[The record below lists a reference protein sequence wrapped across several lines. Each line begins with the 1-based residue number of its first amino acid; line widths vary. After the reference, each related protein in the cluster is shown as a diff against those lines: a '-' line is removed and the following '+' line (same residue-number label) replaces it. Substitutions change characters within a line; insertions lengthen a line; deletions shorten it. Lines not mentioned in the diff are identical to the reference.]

1 MLGWYDKYMTIPEFM
16 TYLVIFLALYVQVFF
31 LVTYLEHRKELRAL
45 KNEPIPDIGPNPPK
59 VAIIVPCWN
68 EEKTVHGTIASILAL
83 QYPEDKLEVI
93 AVDDGST
100 DTTWQELLQYKDH
113 PRVRIFQKENGGKH
127 TAINFGIDN
136 TDADIIGGLDA
147 DSFVAPDALI
157 RMIGMFQRSPET
169 MAVTPSLIV
178 NKPKNLLQWAQSIE
192 YNMSTYNKKMLSLL
206 GAIHVTPGPFSL
218 FRKEVFAEIG
228 KFRKAHNTEDQE
240 YAYRMQENYKK
251 IEHSVNSFVYTNAPD
266 TVKKLYKQRVRWVY
280 GFIQNTIDYKRLIFN
295 RKYLNFS
302 FFTLPSGVVSI
313 IAVVYI
319 ALVFTYD
326 AILFIIKK
334 ITQYS
339 VAGFGHQ
346 SIAFVHLNWFYIN
359 TAAISFVTIFLYGML
374 IVAIVIGARMNKQ
387 GSGFSWHILSYM
399 LIYSVIAPFWLLKA
413 AWNTIARRGQPAW
426 R

>member
-1 MLGWYDKYMTIPEFM
+1 MTIPEFL
-16 TYLVIFLALYVQVFF
+16 TYTVVFLALYVQVF
-31 LVTYLEHRKELRAL
+31 LMVTYFEHRKKIKTF
-45 KNEPIPDIGPNPPK
+45 KNEPLPDLINPPK

-68 EEKTVHGTIASILAL
+68 EEKTVHGTIVSLLAL
-83 QYPEDKLEVI
+83 DYPEDKLEII

-136 TDADIIGGLDA
+136 TDAEIVGGLDA
-147 DSFVAPDALI
+147 DSFVAPDALR
-157 RMIGMFQRSPET
+157 RMIGMFQANPNA
-169 MAVTPSLIV
+169 MAITPSLIV
-178 NKPKNLLQWAQSIE
+178 YKPKNILQFAQRVE

-218 FRKEVFAEIG
+218 FRKSMFAKIG

-240 YAYRMQENYKK
+240 LAYRMQENHMQ
-251 IEHSVNSFVYTNAPD
+251 IEHCVNAFVYTSSPD
-266 TVKKLYKQRVRWVY
+266 TVKKLYKQRLRWIY
-280 GFIQNTIDYKRLIFN
+280 GFIQNTMDYRRLLF
-295 RKYLNFS
+295 KKEYLNFS
-302 FFTLPSGVVSI
+302 FFTLPSGIISI
-313 IAVVYI
+313 IAVVYLS
-319 ALVFTYD
+319 LVFVYD

-339 VAGFGHQ
+339 IAGFNHGVVPHVQ
-346 SIAFVHLNWFYIN
+346 FDWFYIN
-359 TAAISFVTIFLYGML
+359 TETVTFVTIFLY
-374 IVAIVIGARMNKQ
+374 IVLLFSIVMGTRLNKQ
-387 GSGFSWHILSYM
+387 GKGFDWHILAYL

-413 AWNTIARRGQPAW
+413 VWNTIARRGQPAW

>member
-1 MLGWYDKYMTIPEFM
+1 MIYMTIPELL
-16 TYLVIFLALYVQVFF
+16 TYTVVFLAMYVQLFL
-31 LVTYLEHRKELRAL
+31 LVTYFEHRKELRKL
-45 KNEPIPDIGPNPPK
+45 KNEPIPDVETFPK

-83 QYPEDKLEVI
+83 QYPEDRLEVI

-100 DTTWQELLQYKDH
+100 DTTWEHLLQYKDH

-157 RMIGMFQRSPET
+157 RMIGIFNTQPDAW
-169 MAVTPSLIV
+169 AVTPSLIV
-178 NKPKNLLQWAQSIE
+178 HNPKNILQYAQRVE

-218 FRKEVFAEIG
+218 FRKELFAKIG
-228 KFRKAHNTEDQE
+228 KFKKAHNTEDQE
-240 YAYRMQENYKK
+240 LAYRMQENHLQ
-251 IEHSVNSFVYTNAPD
+251 IVHSVNSFVYTSSPN
-266 TVKKLYKQRVRWVY
+266 TVKKLYVQRLRWIY
-280 GFIQNTIDYKRLIFN
+280 GFIQNTIDYRRLLF
-295 RKYLNFS
+295 KKEYLNFS
-302 FFTLPSGVVSI
+302 FFTLPSGIISI
-313 IAVVYI
+313 IAVVYLSI
-319 ALVFTYD
+319 VFMYD
-326 AILFIIKK
+326 AILFAIKK

-339 VAGFGHQ
+339 IAGFSNSSAIH
-346 SIAFVHLNWFYIN
+346 VHFDWFYIN
-359 TAAISFVTIFLYGML
+359 TQTVSFVTLILYML
-374 IVAIVIGARMNKQ
+374 LLFSIVMGTRLNKQ
-387 GSGFSWHILSYM
+387 GSGYHWHILAYL

-413 AWNTIARRGQPAW
+413 VWNTIARRGQPKW

>member
-1 MLGWYDKYMTIPEFM
+1 MTIPEFF
-16 TYLVIFLALYVQVFF
+16 TYTVVFLALYVQIF
-31 LVTYLEHRKELRAL
+31 LMVTYFEHRKKLKAL
-45 KNEPIPDIGPNPPK
+45 KNEPLPDLVNPPK

-83 QYPEDKLEVI
+83 DYPEHLLEVI

-100 DTTWQELLQYKDH
+100 DTTWEELLQYKDH

-147 DSFVAPDALI
+147 DSFVAPDALR
-157 RMIGMFQRSPET
+157 RMIGIFQADPET

-178 NKPKNLLQWAQSIE
+178 DQPKNILQFAQRIE

-218 FRKEVFAEIG
+218 YRKELFAKIG
-228 KFRKAHNTEDQE
+228 KFKKAHNTEDQE
-240 YAYRMQENYKK
+240 IAYRMQEHHQK
-251 IEHSVNSFVYTNAPD
+251 IEHSLNSFIYTRSPD
-266 TVKKLYKQRVRWVY
+266 SVKKLYKQRLRWIY
-280 GFIQNTIDYKRLIFN
+280 GFIQNTHDYRRLLF
-295 RKYLNFS
+295 KKEYLNFS
-302 FFTLPSGVVSI
+302 FFTLPSGIVSI
-313 IAVVYI
+313 LAVIYLS
-319 ALVFTYD
+319 LVFAYD

-334 ITQYS
+334 VTQYS
-339 VAGFGHQ
+339 IAGFNHGVLPNIH
-346 SIAFVHLNWFYIN
+346 FDLFYID
-359 TAAISFVTIFLYGML
+359 TGAVTIVTLFLYVVLLFSIIMGT
-374 IVAIVIGARMNKQ
+374 RMNKQ
-387 GSGFSWHILSYM
+387 GSGFTWHILAYL

-413 AWNTIARRGQPAW
+413 VWNTIARRGQPAW